1 MRASHILVPTLRETP
16 ADAEI
21 TSHIYMLR
29 AGLIRQLAKGLYTW
43 LPLGLAVLRKV
54 ENIIR
59 EELNNAGAMEVLMP
73 VVQPAE
79 LWKESG
85 RWDVMGPEMLRMKD
99 RHDRDYCLSP
109 THEEVVTDLVR
120 NVVVSYKQ
128 LPCNIYQINTKFR
141 DEIRP
146 RFGVMRAREFV
157 MKDGYSFH
165 LEEETFEETY
175 RAMFNAYGSILSRIG
190 LEYRA
195 VEADPG
201 SMGDGESHE
210 FHVLAESGEDALAFS
225 PNSDYA
231 ANVES
236 AEAISTIDRPLPT
249 AEIEKISTPGILTI
263 EAVSDFLG
271 IAPSRTVKT
280 LIVEGTKG
288 PVALVVRGDHTLNE
302 AKASRLPL
310 VKSPLTFLKEEAL
323 LRDTGVTKGSI
334 GPIQLGIPIFVDHS
348 ASNLADFT
356 CGANEAGFHFSN
368 VNWGRD
374 VDLTESVDIRNVQ
387 EGDLAADGSGL
398 LEFKRGIEVGHIFK
412 LGTKYSDSMGA
423 TIQDRSGKNTP
434 FVMGCYGLGVTRIVA
449 AIVEQHYRDETMHW
463 PIQVAPALVHLVA
476 VNNVKSEQ
484 VREAAFS
491 LYSRCLDSG
500 IEIYFDDR
508 DERPGVKFADA
519 DLVGLPYRI
528 TIGER
533 TLANGVVEFQSA
545 GKEIEFLTADEAIQ
559 KLINANEGSS

>member
-1 MRASHILVPTLRETP
+1 MRASQILVPTLRESP

-79 LWKESG
+79 LWQESG

-99 RHDRDYCLSP
+99 RHERDYCLSP

-146 RFGVMRAREFV
+146 RFGVMRAREFI

-165 LEEETFEETY
+165 LEEETFEKTY
-175 RAMFNAYGSILSRIG
+175 RAMFDAYGSILTRIG

-236 AEAISTIDRPLPT
+236 AEAISTTDRPPPT

-263 EAVSDFLG
+263 EAVSGFLG

-280 LIVEGTKG
+280 LIVEGTNG
-288 PVALVVRGDHTLNE
+288 PVALVVRGDHKLNE
-302 AKASRLPL
+302 TKASRLPL
-310 VKSPLTFLKEEAL
+310 VKSPLTFIKETDL
-323 LRDTGVTKGSI
+323 LRDTGSTKGSI
-334 GPIQLGIPIFVDHS
+334 GPVQLGIPIFVDHS
-348 ASNLADFT
+348 ASDLADFT
-356 CGANEAGFHFSN
+356 CGANEEGFHFRN

-423 TIQDRSGKNTP
+423 TIQDRGGKNTP

-449 AIVEQHYRDETMHW
+449 AIVEQHYRDQMMHW
-463 PIQVAPALVHLVA
+463 PIKVAPALVHLVA
-476 VNNVKSEQ
+476 VNNAKSEP

-491 LYSRCLDSG
+491 LYSRCIDLG

-533 TLANGVVEFQSA
+533 TLADGVVEFRSA
-545 GKEIEFLTADEAIQ
+545 GKEIELLTADEVIQ
-559 KLINANEGSS
+559 RLKNAN